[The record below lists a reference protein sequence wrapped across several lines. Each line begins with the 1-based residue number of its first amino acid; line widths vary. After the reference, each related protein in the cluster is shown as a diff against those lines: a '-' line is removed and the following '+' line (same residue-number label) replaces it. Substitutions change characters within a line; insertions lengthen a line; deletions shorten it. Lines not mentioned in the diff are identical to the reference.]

1 MKNKILKYI
10 VTIIIF
16 LITIF
21 AINEVQAKSYTI
33 EDMDIEATILE
44 EGSVKVEQELTFK
57 FNGSYNGI
65 YIDIPDSVDNDDYDK
80 FREQTTA
87 LRDSLY
93 NASSVQITNVSELS
107 AAEETNYNKVSSAL
121 NGTNGVYTIENE
133 NGLKRVKVYS
143 PSTNTKKTFS
153 IRFK

>member
-33 EDMDIEATILE
+33 ENMDIQATIVE

-93 NASSVQITNVSELS
+93 NAVVYKLQMFQNYQLQKKQITIKYLVH
-107 AAEETNYNKVSSAL
+107 
-121 NGTNGVYTIENE
+121 
-133 NGLKRVKVYS
+133 
-143 PSTNTKKTFS
+143 
-153 IRFK
+153 